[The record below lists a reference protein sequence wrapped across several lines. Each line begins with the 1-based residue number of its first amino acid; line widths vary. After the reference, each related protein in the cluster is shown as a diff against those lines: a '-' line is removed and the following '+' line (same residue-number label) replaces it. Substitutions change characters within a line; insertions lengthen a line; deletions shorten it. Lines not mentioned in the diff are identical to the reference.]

1 MKRSVI
7 TGAVKLQKTNAAAC
21 RNGRP
26 LASRCGPGEAT
37 ATGSRGW
44 GCVAGGR
51 LPACPPWTLRSYGG
65 GRSRQ
70 PAEGEQQASPS
81 DPSLGLLQRALSG
94 AGHPDSQ
101 ESVSEALEMSKDGI
115 SRTDAPR
122 DAALRTSA
130 WMLGTLR
137 AGTVGCALEKEPAG
151 PGRQHCVTAAVTRR
165 SPRQKCTAVI
175 LPRCWEL

>member
-1 MKRSVI
+1 M
-7 TGAVKLQKTNAAAC
+7 
-21 RNGRP
+21 
-26 LASRCGPGEAT
+26 
-37 ATGSRGW
+37 
-44 GCVAGGR
+44 AGGR

-70 PAEGEQQASPS
+70 PAEGEQQASPP
-81 DPSLGLLQRALSG
+81 DPSPGLLQRALSG

-101 ESVSEALEMSKDGI
+101 ESVSEASEMSKDGI

-122 DAALRTSA
+122 DAALRTAA
-130 WMLGTLR
+130 WVLGTLR
-137 AGTVGCALEKEPAG
+137 AGTVGCAVGKNRPA
-151 PGRQHCVTAAVTRR
+151 PDDSTVSRRLSPRR